1 MALIL
6 GKMKN
11 YRKQNFIEITKT
23 EFQKYT
29 SSPISNEQSL
39 EIQKNLFGFVDLLLD
54 WSQKEHCNNETQV

>member
-29 SSPISNEQSL
+29 SSPISNEQAL